1 MYTALGIML
10 CAMLVGRLARSHL
23 RAEAL
28 RRGIFLAIMLLLFLL
43 GVAVGGNERLV
54 RDLPR
59 LGGAALTLALGA
71 LGGTLVCAALL
82 RPLFT
87 GKVAPGA
94 GQGRDNQPQG
104 RHPQDGPA
112 T

>member
-10 CAMLVGRLARSHL
+10 CAMLAGRLARGRL

-59 LGGAALTLALGA
+59 LGGAALALALGA

-82 RPLFT
+82 RPLFI
-87 GKVAPGA
+87 GREAPAPRG
-94 GQGRDNQPQG
+94 GRYRDERPK
-104 RHPQDGPA
+104 DGPTA
-112 T
+112 

>member
-1 MYTALGIML
+1 MYTALSIMI
-10 CAMLVGRLARSHL
+10 CGMLAGRILRGRL

-28 RRGIFLAIMLLLFLL
+28 RRWIFLAIMLLLFLL

-82 RPLFT
+82 GPRFRNGPGPQT
-87 GKVAPGA
+87 RTTRDEKDPGA
-94 GQGRDNQPQG
+94 
-104 RHPQDGPA
+104 
-112 T
+112 

>member
-1 MYTALGIML
+1 MYTALSIML
-10 CAMLVGRLARSHL
+10 CGMLAGRLL
-23 RAEAL
+23 RGRLSAEAL

-43 GVAVGGNERLV
+43 GVAVGGNEKLV
-54 RDLPR
+54 RDLPA

-82 RPLFT
+82 RPRFRNGPGPQPHAT
-87 GKVAPGA
+87 RDGKDA
-94 GQGRDNQPQG
+94 G
-104 RHPQDGPA
+104 

>member
-1 MYTALGIML
+1 MYIALSIMI
-10 CAMLVGRLARSHL
+10 CGMLAGRILRGRL

-28 RRGIFLAIMLLLFLL
+28 RRWIFLAIMLLLFLL

-71 LGGTLVCAALL
+71 LGGTLACAALL
-82 RPLFT
+82 RPRFRNGPGPQT
-87 GKVAPGA
+87 RPTRDEKGPGA
-94 GQGRDNQPQG
+94 
-104 RHPQDGPA
+104 
-112 T
+112 

>member
-1 MYTALGIML
+1 MYTALLIMI
-10 CAMLVGRLARSHL
+10 CGMIAGRILRGRL

-28 RRGIFLAIMLLLFLL
+28 RRWIFLAIMLLLFLL
-43 GVAVGGNERLV
+43 GVAVGGNEQLV

-82 RPLFT
+82 GPLFRR
-87 GKVAPGA
+87 GPGP
-94 GQGRDNQPQG
+94 QPPSTRDRKDSG
-104 RHPQDGPA
+104 A
-112 T
+112 

>member
-1 MYTALGIML
+1 MYSALAIML
-10 CAMLVGRLARSHL
+10 CGMLAGRILRGRL

-28 RRGIFLAIMLLLFLL
+28 RRWIFLAIMLLLFLL

-82 RPLFT
+82 KARFRNGPGPQT
-87 GKVAPGA
+87 RGTRDGKDSKA
-94 GQGRDNQPQG
+94 
-104 RHPQDGPA
+104 
-112 T
+112 

>member
-10 CAMLVGRLARSHL
+10 CGMLAGRLL
-23 RAEAL
+23 RGRLREEAL
-28 RRGIFLAIMLLLFLL
+28 RRWIFLAIMLLLFLL

-54 RDLPR
+54 RDLPH

-82 RPLFT
+82 RPLFRDAPAP
-87 GKVAPGA
+87 KPPAPGK
-94 GQGRDNQPQG
+94 
-104 RHPQDGPA
+104 DGPGA
-112 T
+112 

>member
-1 MYTALGIML
+1 MYIALSIMI
-10 CAMLVGRLARSHL
+10 CGMLAGRILRGRL

-28 RRGIFLAIMLLLFLL
+28 RRWIFLAIMLLLFLL

-71 LGGTLVCAALL
+71 LGGTLACAALL
-82 RPLFT
+82 RSRFRNGPGPQKRPT
-87 GKVAPGA
+87 RDEKGPGA
-94 GQGRDNQPQG
+94 
-104 RHPQDGPA
+104 
-112 T
+112 

>member
-1 MYTALGIML
+1 MYTALSIMI
-10 CAMLVGRLARSHL
+10 CGMIAGRILRGRL

-28 RRGIFLAIMLLLFLL
+28 RRWIFLAIMLLLFLL

-71 LGGTLVCAALL
+71 LAGTLVCTALL
-82 RPLFT
+82 GPLFRR
-87 GKVAPGA
+87 GPG
-94 GQGRDNQPQG
+94 PQTPN
-104 RHPQDGPA
+104 PQDGKDGGA
-112 T
+112 

>member
-10 CAMLVGRLARSHL
+10 CGMLVGRLARGRL

-28 RRGIFLAIMLLLFLL
+28 RRWIFLAIMLLLFLL
-43 GVAVGGNERLV
+43 GVAVGGNEQLV

-71 LGGTLVCAALL
+71 LGGTLICAALL
-82 RPLFT
+82 LPLFT
-87 GKVAPGA
+87 GKKAPGPR
-94 GQGRDNQPQG
+94 GGQPQDT
-104 RHPQDGPA
+104 RAQNGPA
-112 T
+112 A

>member
-10 CAMLVGRLARSHL
+10 CGMLAGRLL
-23 RAEAL
+23 RGRLREEAL
-28 RRGIFLAIMLLLFLL
+28 RRWIFLAIMLLLFLL

-82 RPLFT
+82 GPRFRNGPGPQT
-87 GKVAPGA
+87 SVTRDDKGPGA
-94 GQGRDNQPQG
+94 
-104 RHPQDGPA
+104 
-112 T
+112 

>member
-10 CAMLVGRLARSHL
+10 CGMLAGRLL
-23 RAEAL
+23 RGRLREEAL
-28 RRGIFLAIMLLLFLL
+28 RRWIFLAIMLLLFLL

-54 RDLPR
+54 RELPH

-82 RPLFT
+82 RPFFRKAPAPEPRARDSQ
-87 GKVAPGA
+87 GPGA
-94 GQGRDNQPQG
+94 
-104 RHPQDGPA
+104 
-112 T
+112 